1 MNYFRIKETISIHQP
16 LFIPWIP
23 YMARLSVSDTF
34 VVLDDVQYRKDYYQN
49 RTIIK
54 ERKSERREWL
64 TISVKHRLEDT
75 IKSVEIEKN
84 NILKKVKN
92 KIYHNY
98 HDKKY
103 FSIYWEPIES
113 LLINS
118 KSVKL
123 IDLNISF
130 IELFF
135 DVLNI
140 NKPSI
145 FFSSVI
151 CENRDRTEKIINI
164 CQFTQKKIFLNG
176 WGRSLEIHNQERLRE
191 EIIFVRLD
199 KEKVMRE
206 VYNEFLEQGLGFL
219 DIIFNYSPKIILN
232 NIEIIRQIYLE
243 EVTECLNER

>member
-1 MNYFRIKETISIHQP
+1 MNDFRIKETISIHQP

-103 FSIYWEPIES
+103 FSTYWEPIES
-113 LLINS
+113 LLIS
-118 KSVKL
+118 SESVKL

-145 FFSSVI
+145 FFSSAI
-151 CENRDRTEKIINI
+151 CENRDRTERIINI

-176 WGRSLEIHNQERLRE
+176 WGSSLEIHNQERLR
-191 EIIFVRLD
+191 
-199 KEKVMRE
+199 
-206 VYNEFLEQGLGFL
+206 
-219 DIIFNYSPKIILN
+219 
-232 NIEIIRQIYLE
+232 
-243 EVTECLNER
+243 